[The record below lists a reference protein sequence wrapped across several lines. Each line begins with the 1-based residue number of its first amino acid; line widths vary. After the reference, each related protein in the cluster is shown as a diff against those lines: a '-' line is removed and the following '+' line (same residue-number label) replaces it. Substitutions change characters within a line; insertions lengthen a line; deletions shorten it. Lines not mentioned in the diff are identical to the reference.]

1 MQAALLHDHSSGKR
15 QCRSPVASAAAGI
28 YSLFYLNDA
37 LSKRRFLVDSG
48 AEVSVTPAS
57 PHEKQ
62 GIPSTR
68 QLVAANGSNIKCYGT
83 RTLKLNIGG
92 QQYSW
97 PFLIANVKHSLLG
110 ADFLGHTGLLVDV
123 RGRQLVS
130 AESFSTIRLKRYSS
144 REPAETGLSFVTTS
158 EDYYGHLLAEFP
170 AITTPRFNCTVAK
183 HGVQHYIPTT
193 GPPIRSKARRPPPDK
208 LAAAKAE
215 FQMMLDLGVVRRS
228 SSPWVAPLY
237 VVPKADG
244 GFRPCG
250 DYRHLND
257 VTTPD
262 RYPDGP

>member
-1 MQAALLHDHSSGKR
+1 M
-15 QCRSPVASAAAGI
+15 
-28 YSLFYLNDA
+28 
-37 LSKRRFLVDSG
+37 
-48 AEVSVTPAS
+48 
-57 PHEKQ
+57 
-62 GIPSTR
+62 
-68 QLVAANGSNIKCYGT
+68 
-83 RTLKLNIGG
+83 
-92 QQYSW
+92 
-97 PFLIANVKHSLLG
+97 
-110 ADFLGHTGLLVDV
+110 
-123 RGRQLVS
+123 
-130 AESFSTIRLKRYSS
+130 
-144 REPAETGLSFVTTS
+144 
-158 EDYYGHLLAEFP
+158 
-170 AITTPRFNCTVAK
+170 
-183 HGVQHYIPTT
+183 QHYIPTT